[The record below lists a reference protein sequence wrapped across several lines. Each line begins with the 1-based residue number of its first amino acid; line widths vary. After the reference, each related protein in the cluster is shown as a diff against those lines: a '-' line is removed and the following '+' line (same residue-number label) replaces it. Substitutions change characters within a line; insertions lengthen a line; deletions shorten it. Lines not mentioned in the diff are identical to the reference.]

1 LHEIVRFKIFRHF
14 SQVQRDFAV
23 RRHLGTAPAYGGPT
37 LGRVLMFNRNAPGA
51 VGGGPSLGSRILIVA
66 RATSTSWISAAAAP
80 QGYGFL
86 FLCGVVLRADYCC
99 GVRVMLTDPAQ
110 TGTQPSSPTTPPAKP
125 RRTLR
130 YLLFT
135 VLGLLAVIVIAVVIL
150 IVMPPASLLT
160 PIIVKTVTSQ
170 SGRELKIGAASYAFR
185 PDFIVHFDNVTLS
198 NPGGM
203 TGSDL
208 LQAAGLDARISLAS
222 LLKGSVTVSELTVTQ
237 PVLTLHRDA
246 SGKANWALPPQNSNI
261 VSQVSL
267 VKGSVSYR
275 DEQAGQSLQ
284 ITDVTGSLSQ
294 KAAAQEAKIS
304 GTTVWRAEPINV
316 DIDVADVQALV
327 AGSATSVTLA
337 ATSKHVNANATGNV
351 AMSDKGRFQG
361 TFTVSTPSPAD
372 LARWL
377 GSTTPSGVRLSATS
391 LAGQIDATPTG
402 VELQKAQLTL
412 DGANSVWN
420 VRLDLATKPTLTGT
434 IDVPVLDLTVL
445 SAGGGP
451 ARAAALTP
459 ATPPITVVPAYQSLA
474 SDLDKLDQELG
485 SAPPSVAPQ
494 STASVP
500 TTSLWSTE
508 VIDLAALSTIDMDVK
523 ATAGRVH
530 LDRLNATSG
539 VLAVSVKDGKLE
551 MAVQQLELDKGQIS
565 GRLQLQNGKASQ
577 AQTAITVGADNVP
590 VDSILKEF
598 MASPALTG
606 ATKLDLSASG
616 QGRTQRDLV
625 SSLTGKASFSISG
638 GAIAGFDLRSM
649 VLEWWRSWSFDPS
662 RKTEFSV
669 LRGSYD
675 IHQGD
680 LRNASDLAFRGKDV
694 DISSSGNINLATG
707 VVDQSVRLQ
716 LTPPPTHLPI
726 PLKVSGTLTAPA
738 VGLDWSSIFSSPG
751 TVGGPSQVA
760 LAPEPLPADIKQK
773 VQNILTTNT
782 DNPKLA
788 PQTRDALKALLA
800 SPASNPDNSKN

>member
-1 LHEIVRFKIFRHF
+1 
-14 SQVQRDFAV
+14 
-23 RRHLGTAPAYGGPT
+23 
-37 LGRVLMFNRNAPGA
+37 
-51 VGGGPSLGSRILIVA
+51 
-66 RATSTSWISAAAAP
+66 
-80 QGYGFL
+80 
-86 FLCGVVLRADYCC
+86 
-99 GVRVMLTDPAQ
+99 MLTDPAQ
-110 TGTQPSSPTTPPAKP
+110 SGTKPSSPTSQPPAKP
-125 RRTLR
+125 RHALR
-130 YLLFT
+130 YMLFT
-135 VLGLLAVIVIAVVIL
+135 ALGLLAVIVVAVVIL
-150 IVMPPASLLT
+150 IVAPPASLLT
-160 PIIVKTVTSQ
+160 PIIVKTIASQ
-170 SGRELKIGAASYAFR
+170 SGRELKVGAASYAFR
-185 PDFIVHFDNVTLS
+185 PDIVIHFDNVALS
-198 NPGGM
+198 NPQGM
-203 TGSDL
+203 TGPDL
-208 LQAAGLDARISLAS
+208 LQAATLDARINLTS
-222 LLKGSVTVSELTVTQ
+222 LLKGPVTVSELTVTQ

-246 SGKANWALPPQNSNI
+246 SGKANWALPQQNPD
-261 VSQVSL
+261 VRLSQLSL
-267 VKGSVSYR
+267 VKGSVSYQ

-316 DIDVADVQALV
+316 DIDVADVQALA
-327 AGSATSVTLA
+327 AGSAASVTVA
-337 ATSKHVNANATGNV
+337 ATSKQVSAKATGNV
-351 AMSDKGRFQG
+351 ATSDKGRFQG

-377 GSTTPSGVRLSATS
+377 GSTTPSGVRLSAAS
-391 LAGQIDATPTG
+391 LSGQIDAAPNA

-445 SAGGGP
+445 SGGSGP
-451 ARAAALTP
+451 VRAAALTP
-459 ATPPITVVPAYQSLA
+459 AAPLITVVPAYQSLA
-474 SDLDKLDQELG
+474 SDLDKLDQQLG

-494 STASVP
+494 PAAAAPS
-500 TTSLWSTE
+500 TSLWSTE
-508 VIDLAALSTIDMDVK
+508 VIDVAALSAIDMDVK

-530 LDRLNATSG
+530 LDRLDATSG
-539 VLAVSVKDGKLE
+539 ALAVSVKDGKLD
-551 MAVQQLELDKGQIS
+551 MAIQQLELEKGQIS
-565 GRLQLQNGKASQ
+565 GRLQLQGGKASQ
-577 AQTAITVGADNVP
+577 AQTAITVGVNNVP

-625 SSLTGKASFSISG
+625 GSLTGKASFSISS

-669 LRGSYD
+669 LQGSYD

-694 DISSSGNINLATG
+694 DISSSGNINLTTG

-726 PLKVSGTLTAPA
+726 PLKVSGTLTAPS
-738 VGLDWSSIFSSPG
+738 VGFDWSGIFSSPA
-751 TVGGPSQVA
+751 TLGGPSQVA

-773 VQNILTTNT
+773 VQNILTANT
-782 DNPKLA
+782 DNPKLS
-788 PQTRDALKALLA
+788 PQTRDALQSLLA